1 MSKEVVMGRKG
12 RGKGGSPALTEG
24 ARRATGGGA
33 GGGSLAPGQRW
44 NAGRKREVV
53 LRLLRGESR
62 WLGCLASLGWSVG
75 IIKSSRAHG
84 SC

>member
-12 RGKGGSPALTEG
+12 RGKGGSPAPTEG

-53 LRLLRGESR
+53 LRLLRGESLAGLSR
-62 WLGCLASLGWSVG
+62 ELGVECWHHQ
-75 IIKSSRAHG
+75 I
-84 SC
+84 